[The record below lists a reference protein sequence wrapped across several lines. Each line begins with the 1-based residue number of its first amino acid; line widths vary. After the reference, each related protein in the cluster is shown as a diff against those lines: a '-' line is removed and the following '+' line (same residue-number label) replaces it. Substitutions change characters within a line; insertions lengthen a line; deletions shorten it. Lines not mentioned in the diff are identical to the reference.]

1 MMGGID
7 MQRLTAT
14 IIKKY
19 QERKEE
25 ITTIGEYKALGRELR
40 DQFGLSDRDAIDL
53 LNNNSIVDIMSR
65 YEANY

>member
-1 MMGGID
+1 

-19 QERKEE
+19 QKRKEG
-25 ITTIGEYKALGRELR
+25 IATIGEFKELGRELK

-53 LNNNSIVDIMSR
+53 LNNNNIVDIMSR
-65 YEANY
+65 HEAD